1 MDGNAIKV
9 NGRCETNIP
18 GVYAAGDIASQ
29 TDSIKLNLLV
39 IGFAQ
44 AAIAV
49 NVAKNYIDPKASYFP
64 GHSSERR
71 M

>member
-1 MDGNAIKV
+1 NFIKI

-18 GVYAAGDIASQ
+18 GVYAAGDIAQ
-29 TDSIKLNLLV
+29 QPDSVKLALLV
-39 IGFAQ
+39 VGFGQ